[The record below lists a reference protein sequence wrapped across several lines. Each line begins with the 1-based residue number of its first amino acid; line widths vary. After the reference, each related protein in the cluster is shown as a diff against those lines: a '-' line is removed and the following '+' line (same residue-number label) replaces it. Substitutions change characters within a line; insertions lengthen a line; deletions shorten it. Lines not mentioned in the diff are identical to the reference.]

1 MMNEILQI
9 VFNSIF
15 ICLTSTTIATI
26 FGVPLGLILGK
37 STKRWVLRLRPIISS
52 LAGLPPVLAGIT
64 IFLLLSNA
72 GPLGTLRLLY
82 SHTAIIT
89 AQVLIVL
96 PLIVASVY
104 PLVLPIKSSFL
115 ETCYGLHVTP
125 INQLKYLIKELR
137 YGILASILIG
147 FGRAMAEV
155 GAVMMVG
162 GNIRYKTRVM
172 TTAIVLETNQG
183 NYSTALILGL
193 FLLFISFGINYL
205 VHSVFKE
212 VSHDPMH

>member
-1 MMNEILQI
+1 MNEILQI
-9 VFNSIF
+9 VLNSIF
-15 ICLTSTTIATI
+15 ICLTSTTIATL
-26 FGVPLGLILGK
+26 FGVPIGLIMGK
-37 STKRWVLRLRPIISS
+37 STKSWILKIRPIISS

-64 IFLLLSNA
+64 IFLLLSNS
-72 GPLGTLRLLY
+72 GPLGSYRLLY
-82 SHTAIIT
+82 THTAIIS

-96 PLIVASVY
+96 PLIIASVY

-115 ETCYGLHVTP
+115 ETCYGLHISNVK
-125 INQLKYLIKELR
+125 QLKYLVNELR
-137 YGILASILIG
+137 YGILAAILIG

-162 GNIRYKTRVM
+162 GNIRFKTRVM

-183 NYSTALILGL
+183 NYQTALILGV
-193 FLLFISFGINYL
+193 FLLCISFGINFL

-212 VSHDPMH
+212 VNHDPM

>member
-1 MMNEILQI
+1 MNEILQI
-9 VFNSIF
+9 VFNSII
-15 ICLTSTTIATI
+15 ICLTSTTIATLL
-26 FGVPLGLILGK
+26 GVPIGLIMGK
-37 STKRWVLRLRPIISS
+37 STKRWILKIRPIISS

-64 IFLLLSNA
+64 VFLLLSNA
-72 GPLGTLRLLY
+72 GPLGSYRLLY
-82 SHTAIIT
+82 THTAIIS

-96 PLIVASVY
+96 PLIIASVY

-115 ETCYGLHVTP
+115 ETCYGLHISNVK
-125 INQLKYLIKELR
+125 QLKYLVNELR
-137 YGILASILIG
+137 YGILAAILIG

-183 NYSTALILGL
+183 NYKTALILGI
-193 FLLFISFGINYL
+193 FLLFISFGINFL

-212 VSHDPMH
+212 VNHDSL

>member
-1 MMNEILQI
+1 MNEILQI
-9 VFNSIF
+9 VFNSII
-15 ICLTSTTIATI
+15 ICLTSTTIATLL
-26 FGVPLGLILGK
+26 GVPIGLIMGK
-37 STKRWVLRLRPIISS
+37 STKRWILKIRPIISS

-64 IFLLLSNA
+64 VFLLLSNA
-72 GPLGTLRLLY
+72 GPLGSYRLLY
-82 SHTAIIT
+82 THTAIIS

-96 PLIVASVY
+96 PLIIASVY

-115 ETCYGLHVTP
+115 ETCYGLHISNVK
-125 INQLKYLIKELR
+125 QLKYLVNELR
-137 YGILASILIG
+137 YGILAAILIG

-183 NYSTALILGL
+183 NYRTALILGI
-193 FLLFISFGINYL
+193 FLLFISFGINFL

-212 VSHDPMH
+212 VNHDSL

>member
-1 MMNEILQI
+1 MNEILQI
-9 VFNSIF
+9 VFNSII
-15 ICLTSTTIATI
+15 ICLTSTTIATLL
-26 FGVPLGLILGK
+26 GVPIGLIMGK
-37 STKRWVLRLRPIISS
+37 STKRWILKIRPIISS

-64 IFLLLSNA
+64 VFLLLSNA
-72 GPLGTLRLLY
+72 GPLGSYRLLY
-82 SHTAIIT
+82 THTAIIS

-96 PLIVASVY
+96 PLIIASVY

-115 ETCYGLHVTP
+115 ETCYGLHISNVK
-125 INQLKYLIKELR
+125 QLKYLVNELR
-137 YGILASILIG
+137 YGILAAILIG

-183 NYSTALILGL
+183 NYKTALILGI
-193 FLLFISFGINYL
+193 FLMFISFGINFL

-212 VSHDPMH
+212 VNHDSL

>member
-1 MMNEILQI
+1 MNEILQI
-9 VFNSIF
+9 VLNSIF
-15 ICLTSTTIATI
+15 ICLTSTTIATV
-26 FGVPLGLILGK
+26 FGVPLGLIMGK
-37 STKRWVLRLRPIISS
+37 STKKWVLKIRPIISS

-72 GPLGTLRLLY
+72 GPLGSYRLLY
-82 SHTAIIT
+82 THTAIIS

-96 PLIVASVY
+96 PLIIASVY

-115 ETCYGLHVTP
+115 ETCYGLH
-125 INQLKYLIKELR
+125 ISSYKQIRYLLNELR
-137 YGILASILIG
+137 YGILAAILIG

-162 GNIRYKTRVM
+162 GNIRFKTRVM

-183 NYSTALILGL
+183 NYKTALILGL
-193 FLLFISFGINYL
+193 LLLIISFSINFI

-212 VSHDPMH
+212 VSHDPMQ

>member
-1 MMNEILQI
+1 MNEILQI
-9 VFNSIF
+9 VLNSIF
-15 ICLTSTTIATI
+15 ICLTSTTIATV
-26 FGVPLGLILGK
+26 FGVPLGLIMGK
-37 STKRWVLRLRPIISS
+37 STKKWVLKIRPIISS

-72 GPLGTLRLLY
+72 GPLGSYRLLY
-82 SHTAIIT
+82 THTAIIS

-96 PLIVASVY
+96 PLIIASVY

-115 ETCYGLHVTP
+115 ETCYGLH
-125 INQLKYLIKELR
+125 ISSYKQIGYLLNELR
-137 YGILASILIG
+137 YGILAAILIG

-162 GNIRYKTRVM
+162 GNIRFKTRVM

-183 NYSTALILGL
+183 NYKTALILGL
-193 FLLFISFGINYL
+193 LLLIISFSINFI

-212 VSHDPMH
+212 VSHDPMQ

>member
-1 MMNEILQI
+1 MNEILQI
-9 VFNSIF
+9 VLNSIF
-15 ICLTSTTIATI
+15 ICLTSTTIATLL
-26 FGVPLGLILGK
+26 GVPIGLIMGK
-37 STKRWVLRLRPIISS
+37 STKRWILKIRPIISS

-64 IFLLLSNA
+64 VFLLLSNA
-72 GPLGTLRLLY
+72 GPLGSYRLLY
-82 SHTAIIT
+82 THTAIIS

-96 PLIVASVY
+96 PLIIASVY

-115 ETCYGLHVTP
+115 ETCYGLHISNVK
-125 INQLKYLIKELR
+125 QLKYLVNELR
-137 YGILASILIG
+137 YGILAAILIG

-183 NYSTALILGL
+183 NYKTALILGV
-193 FLLFISFGINYL
+193 FLLFISFGINFI

-212 VSHDPMH
+212 VNHDSL

>member
-1 MMNEILQI
+1 MNEILQI
-9 VFNSIF
+9 VLNSIF
-15 ICLTSTTIATI
+15 ICLTSTTIATL
-26 FGVPLGLILGK
+26 FGVPIGLIMGK
-37 STKRWVLRLRPIISS
+37 STKSWILKIRPIISS

-64 IFLLLSNA
+64 IFLLLSNS
-72 GPLGTLRLLY
+72 GPLGSYRLLY
-82 SHTAIIT
+82 THTAIIS

-96 PLIVASVY
+96 PLIIASVY

-115 ETCYGLHVTP
+115 ETCYGLH
-125 INQLKYLIKELR
+125 ISNFKQLKYLVNELR
-137 YGILASILIG
+137 YGILAAILIG

-162 GNIRYKTRVM
+162 GNIRFKTRVM

-183 NYSTALILGL
+183 NYQNALILGV
-193 FLLFISFGINYL
+193 FLLFISFGINFL

-212 VSHDPMH
+212 VNHDPM

>member
-1 MMNEILQI
+1 MNEILQI
-9 VFNSIF
+9 VLNSIL
-15 ICLTSTTIATI
+15 ICLTSTLISTL
-26 FGVPLGLILGK
+26 FGVPLGLLLGK
-37 STKRWVLRLRPIISS
+37 STKRWVLKIRPIISS

-72 GPLGTLRLLY
+72 GPLGSYRLLY
-82 SHTAIIT
+82 THTAIIS
-89 AQVLIVL
+89 AQILIVL
-96 PLIVASVY
+96 PLIIASVY
-104 PLVLPIKSSFL
+104 PLVLPIKASFL
-115 ETCYGLHVTP
+115 ETCYGLH
-125 INQLKYLIKELR
+125 ISSLKQLKLLINELR
-137 YGILASILIG
+137 YGILAAILIG

-162 GNIRYKTRVM
+162 GNIRFKTRVM

-193 FLLFISFGINYL
+193 FLLFISFSINFI

-212 VSHDPMH
+212 VSHDTL

>member
-1 MMNEILQI
+1 MNEIFQI
-9 VFNSIF
+9 VLNSIF
-15 ICLTSTTIATI
+15 ICLTSTTIATL
-26 FGVPLGLILGK
+26 FGVPIGLIMGK
-37 STKRWVLRLRPIISS
+37 STKRWIIKIRPIISS

-72 GPLGTLRLLY
+72 GPLGSYRLLY
-82 SHTAIIT
+82 THTAIIS

-96 PLIVASVY
+96 PLIIASVY

-115 ETCYGLHVTP
+115 ETCYGLHISNVK
-125 INQLKYLIKELR
+125 QLKYLVNELR
-137 YGILASILIG
+137 YGILAAILIG

-183 NYSTALILGL
+183 NYQTALILGV
-193 FLLFISFGINYL
+193 FLLCISFGINFL

-212 VSHDPMH
+212 VNHDPM